1 MSYPFAPQTKLYASE
16 EAGPVKA
23 ATDSSGPDAN
33 ARHFDF
39 LSRSSSIRS
48 FGATQC
54 NSPDD
59 FDSEAPSD
67 EDEVEDSE
75 LPPPQAFIARSD
87 RGSQCR
93 IAPTSTLSRARSSS
107 PRKTNE
113 PGEASSGR
121 KGMTRVKSMPN
132 LQHDRSAYN
141 RSVGRSIL
149 ASVSEFGGGRASGVV
164 RSRAE
169 ELDAL
174 LDGLE

>member
-1 MSYPFAPQTKLYASE
+1 MSKTLQVISEQTW
-16 EAGPVKA
+16 PVKDLPN
-23 ATDSSGPDAN
+23 TCGSYEN
-33 ARHFDF
+33 VVHFE

-48 FGATQC
+48 LGTVQC

-59 FDSEAPSD
+59 FGSNAASEED
-67 EDEVEDSE
+67 EDEDSE
-75 LPPPQAFIARSD
+75 LPPPQAFVVRSD
-87 RGSQCR
+87 RGLQCK
-93 IAPTSTLSRARSSS
+93 ISPMSSLSRARSSS

-113 PGEASSGR
+113 SGEVSSGR

-149 ASVSEFGGGRASGVV
+149 ASVSECGSTKGTEGA
-164 RSRAE
+164 RSRAA

-174 LDGLE
+174 LDGLD